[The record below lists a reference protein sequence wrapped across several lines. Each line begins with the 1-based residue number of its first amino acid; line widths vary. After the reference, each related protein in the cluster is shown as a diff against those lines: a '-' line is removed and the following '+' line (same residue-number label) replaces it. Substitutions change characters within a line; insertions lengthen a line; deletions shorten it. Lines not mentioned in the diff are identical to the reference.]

1 MSTKQPLL
9 HDYFAVQKYEF
20 TPPGF
25 AALSVSSPR
34 FPLPLPDIMPLVDE
48 RGFLITLI
56 PEDHRLYREAHNL
69 WMRGYPN
76 TLFEIVLS
84 TPTPD
89 FMEFTE
95 NVKEDP
101 YKKMRCSLRTFRQRR
116 RDGSEYILYVLMTLD
131 LCEEL
136 FDDGSLP
143 DLRGVFR

>member
-9 HDYFAVQKYEF
+9 HDYFAARKYEF

-25 AALSVSSPR
+25 AASSMSSTR
-34 FPLPLPDIMPLVDE
+34 SPLPNILPLVDD

-56 PEDHRLYREAHNL
+56 PEDHRLYREAYNL
-69 WMRGYPN
+69 WVRGYPD
-76 TLFEIVLS
+76 TLFETALN
-84 TPTPD
+84 TPMPD
-89 FMEFTE
+89 FMEFKE
-95 NVKEDP
+95 NGKEDT
-101 YKKMRCSLRTFRQRR
+101 YKKIRCSLRTFRQRR
-116 RDGSEYILYVLMTLD
+116 RDGSEYILYVLMTPD